1 MKAARDFSSLD
12 DARAIGMY
20 LNDIGDTSPLSSKEE
35 AELAVRIR
43 RGDQEAMEK
52 LTTANLK
59 FVVSIAKQYAHRGIT
74 LGDLINEGNL
84 GLIKAAERFDEK
96 RGFRFISY
104 AVWWIRQRILQ
115 AIAEQGSVVRVPT
128 SRTVRQDRIQRAS
141 NELAGVLGRE
151 PTVDEIADSMSV
163 DPEQIHESLSRSRG
177 VLSLDAPLDGA
188 EDLPLSDFIA
198 DEEGVSPENSFFD
211 DRLKRDLMEVL
222 ATLTPKE
229 SDVLCQYFGLYD
241 GGSGATL
248 EEIGKSMGLTRERVR
263 QIKGKAMR
271 KLRHSS
277 RSKVLQAYLN

>member
-1 MKAARDFSSLD
+1 MKAAREFSSLD
-12 DARAIGMY
+12 DGRAIGLY
-20 LNDIGDTSPLSSKEE
+20 LNDIGGTSPLSSEKE

-43 RGDQEAMEK
+43 EGDQGAMEE

-59 FVVSIAKQYAHRGIT
+59 FVVSIAKQYRNRGIT

-115 AIAEQGSVVRVPT
+115 AIAEQGSVVRVPA
-128 SRTVRQDRIQRAS
+128 SRTVRQDRILRTS
-141 NELAGVLGRE
+141 SDLAGTLGRE
-151 PTVDEIADSMSV
+151 PTIDEIADSMSV
-163 DPEQIHESLSRSRG
+163 EPDRIHETLARSRG
-177 VLSLDAPLDGA
+177 ALSLDASMDGA
-188 EDLPLSDFIA
+188 EDLPLLSFIA
-198 DEEGVSPENSFFD
+198 DEDSVSPDNAFFD
-211 DRLKRDLMEVL
+211 EQLKRDLMEVL

-248 EEIGKSMGLTRERVR
+248 EEIGKSMSLTRERVR

-277 RSKVLQAYLN
+277 RSGVLQAYLN